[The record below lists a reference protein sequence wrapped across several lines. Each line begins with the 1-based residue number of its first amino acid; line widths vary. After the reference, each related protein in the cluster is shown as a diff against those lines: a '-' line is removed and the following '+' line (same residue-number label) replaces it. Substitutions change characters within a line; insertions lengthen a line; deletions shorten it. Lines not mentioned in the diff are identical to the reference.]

1 MQMKSI
7 FKPAIK
13 LFNSLNLM
21 FKFLLIS
28 IVLVSLLAISA
39 IQYFQSV
46 NSYITFNSKEIIG
59 AEYAKES
66 KNMMLNVLVLKD
78 SISNDDRDL
87 REEKAAVSKALEA
100 LEKLGNKYG
109 EALDNH
115 ESGVKVSA
123 DIENC
128 NVLWDQMK
136 DSEAI
141 SENQFANLIEAI
153 GTMHIDISDNS
164 NLTLDPDID
173 TYYCMDVVMFR
184 TLPLLSYLYDLKN
197 EFVVNEMTT
206 FDVENQTR
214 IVELSTQINT
224 LSETIRS
231 DMLTAISFNNSKKD
245 KSLSEMTYEVDR
257 MSTLMEELHGKTE
270 SLNVQFDRNDLIE
283 RIDSCIEVNS
293 STYDVVNAKL
303 LKMIGTRVEGYQSSK
318 RNMIII
324 LLIALPVLL
333 YIYIAFMMSITDNIK
348 TLNNVLAEMAAGELS
363 KSVQIRSKDE
373 LGVLGKGINLM
384 VSNLKGM
391 IQNVQNTSER
401 VRKTVEQVDDNI
413 INFDH
418 NINAVSGRIETLS
431 GSTQELSA
439 STEEIGAT
447 VDSLNETSLTMHARA
462 KECYSIADEINTKTE
477 TTISSMNHA
486 KEIIEHML
494 LQSESNLD
502 KSIEAVKAVD
512 KINLLSDA
520 IMQITEQTNL
530 LALNASIEAARA
542 GVHGQGF
549 QVVATEVRELAEESK
564 RTATQ
569 IQAVVSDISTS
580 VEALT
585 LHSKSIMQFVKT
597 NVIEEYNQ
605 VIEFGNRFGN
615 DAINFKEFSM
625 NVSEVSDTLAMSI
638 QTLTTTLN
646 EMIKANNYSA
656 IDIQNV
662 VSEILVLRNESGN
675 IVEKMK
681 RIAKEMVVLE
691 EGSKRFKA

>member
-1 MQMKSI
+1 MKSI